1 MYSFHSEGQADL
13 EELLDLPDLKH
24 KGNTFPQNIGNRS
37 PSNTVS
43 DPTSLESSAAHCR
56 AHLTV
61 SHPSAAHCHAHL
73 TVSHPSAAHC
83 RAHLTACIVNVNLNH
98 TGNRNLHQ
106 NIRSDSVNVT
116 FTDTCTA
123 YGLVKISSVL
133 LFS

>member
-56 AHLTV
+56 AHLT
-61 SHPSAAHCHAHL
+61 
-73 TVSHPSAAHC
+73 
-83 RAHLTACIVNVNLNH
+83 ACIVNVNLNH